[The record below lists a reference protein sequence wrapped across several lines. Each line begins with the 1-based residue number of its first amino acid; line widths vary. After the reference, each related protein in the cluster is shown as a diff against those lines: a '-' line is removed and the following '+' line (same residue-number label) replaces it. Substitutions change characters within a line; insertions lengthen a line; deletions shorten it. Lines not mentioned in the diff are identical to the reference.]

1 MSAINEAHSSL
12 GRRATTYA
20 LIVGLAASLGWWVVS
35 LNRISVQTSLPDG
48 SRSVVVE
55 LPDPEPLVVTISPAR
70 RVEGTEVLID
80 GQRVA
85 HPPGAEPGQ
94 IIITLDRLE
103 PGQHTI
109 EIRVSRPTWISESV
123 EVGVEIL
130 PSSTRR

>member
-1 MSAINEAHSSL
+1 MSTSTEFHSSP
-12 GRRATTYA
+12 GRRAATRA
-20 LIVGLAASLGWWVVS
+20 LIVGLVAALSWWVVS

-48 SRSVVVE
+48 SRSFVVE

-80 GQRVA
+80 GRRVA

-109 EIRVSRPTWISESV
+109 EIRVPRPTWTPESV

-130 PSSTRR
+130 PDSTRR